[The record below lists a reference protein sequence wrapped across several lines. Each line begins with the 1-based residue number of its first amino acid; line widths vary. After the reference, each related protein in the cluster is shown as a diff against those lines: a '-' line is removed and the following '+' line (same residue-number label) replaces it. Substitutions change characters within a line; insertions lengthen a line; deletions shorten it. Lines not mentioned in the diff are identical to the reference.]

1 MARALTLADL
11 LAQRRVLPPG
21 ELIPLFSSVL
31 DDLEK
36 AHSQGH
42 LHGDIKPKK
51 IVQVEER
58 VWRLIDYG
66 VSKIGTARY
75 ISPEKA
81 QKLPV
86 DARSDLYSLGVVL
99 YEAATG
105 RPPFDAELGAELIQ
119 AHISQTPP
127 PPSSVKPDLPPD
139 LEKIILRALEKD
151 PARRFQSA
159 REFRNALNAL
169 TPRETEHPA
178 PPPPASAPETAG
190 PMKTRISPQSPA
202 ASQAERT
209 APSRPMAPPRPAPA
223 AAQTQPVHPV
233 HKEKGRI
240 PVPIIALLLVIAAG
254 AALFFILSGGGKISV
269 PEVIGQTQTDARENL
284 ESAGLRFALGPD
296 KDGPLPIGL
305 VAEQNPKPGSRVR
318 KGTVVQIRLS
328 TGMIEIPSLTGLS
341 RAEAEKLL
349 RAAGLDSIIIASEY
363 SDEVEIGRVI
373 GVEPKSGAKVRAKT
387 PVRLR
392 IAAGRA
398 TCPQC
403 SARREPGA
411 QFCTRCGYRFPE

>member
-11 LAQRRVLPPG
+11 LAQRRVLSPG

-31 DDLEK
+31 EDLEK

-42 LHGDIKPKK
+42 LHGDVKPKK

-86 DARSDLYSLGVVL
+86 DARADLYSLGVVL

-119 AHISQTPP
+119 AHISQPPP
-127 PPSSVKPDLPPD
+127 PPSTVKPDLPPD

-151 PARRFQSA
+151 PTRRFQSA

-169 TPRETEHPA
+169 MPKETERPA
-178 PPPPASAPETAG
+178 PPSPASASETAG
-190 PMKTRISPQSPA
+190 PVKTKLAPQSPS
-202 ASQAERT
+202 ASQPERT
-209 APSRPMAPPRPAPA
+209 PSPKPMAPPRPSPA
-223 AAQTQPVHPV
+223 QIQSVHPV
-233 HKEKGRI
+233 HKEKGKIPMPVI
-240 PVPIIALLLVIAAG
+240 PVILVIVAS
-254 AALFFILSGGGKISV
+254 AALFFILSSRGKISV
-269 PEVIGQTQTDARENL
+269 PEVVGQTQTEASANL

-296 KDGPLPIGL
+296 KDGPLPMGL

-328 TGMIEIPSLTGLS
+328 TGMIEIPSLTGLN
-341 RAEAEKLL
+341 RTDAEKLL
-349 RAAGLDSIIIASEY
+349 RAAGLDSIIIANEY
-363 SDEVEIGRVI
+363 SDEVETGWVVN
-373 GVEPKSGAKVRAKT
+373 VEPKSGTKVRAKT

-403 SARREPGA
+403 GARREPGA